1 MESTSTPSLA
11 EACLKLSNE
20 LAEHP
25 PLDPEFNTQHERA
38 ISSLKKAVEDL
49 SGSQEEVKQAM
60 KVLTEYFYAVS
71 GHGSRPSH
79 PHPQL
84 STLLA
89 KATREDPICRPLFG
103 LLEKSDSQEN
113 HLQSTGGAAPDSIL
127 EVARRITARP
137 WHESESSQELD
148 REQIRSALR
157 IIANCCADNNVN
169 RSVIVRRNGIE
180 ALMDM
185 LREKRECDLVIPTLY
200 NVCVDYDEPAVDS
213 KGNALRLPQQSSIGN
228 GQEVGPP
235 AVNAAEQKL
244 GMAWDVSRNLTS
256 VETLLG
262 AGESAQNCLAT
273 LADLV
278 EMASRVALHG
288 MHYLVHGP
296 TGDDTVEI
304 QHPSGRRLIQSLLS
318 EGADLATFAECRV
331 SICQA
336 MMNILS
342 QPGCFQA
349 MIDIDGAIWKLIHLP
364 YGSDEDQKE
373 VENDGED
380 ENDEEL
386 LQPYRNAILKFVYG
400 VSALDAYADKFDP
413 ESSLIRDCIQS
424 LDQHKYKAEI
434 SQSGGPTTFL
444 DTMPWAPICVLL
456 ANSITTANRAAR
468 LAKSSRLAS
477 NIKTLVASSDDPD
490 VLLPAVD
497 LSVRLAI
504 CREGQDALHDAGMMS
519 VMHKL
524 VKPRSQTDV
533 VGLEIQRKAVTL
545 IRLMIKGRPEYLGD
559 LAPESGGRLPT
570 NSDTSDRQSSAAS
583 DPILASVMSLF
594 KNTDD
599 ASTRTEIGRLSIEL
613 VRQSF
618 ERPGARLAYDSSAR
632 TTKPFTT
639 MDVEAKLIMLLSGR
653 PDTYGHQDG
662 DSDSPDWDVLSTPVD
677 AMAFIIT
684 SLTQPSSTTPQPP
697 RQPQQHQLLTTTP
710 SASNASIGVAA
721 TTPGGSPSGEIYAAE
736 GEAWFGLAC
745 LAGLESDAAKPAI
758 LATLARNSGELLK
771 RLRLIITRGSWASLE
786 DMSHTPDTE
795 SDNDEHDDDDD
806 DGSIPHNQ
814 NRGRLPP
821 PDARYQNAK
830 SLVMLLLRRRY
841 HQAQPAPQ
849 LHALTSRTTTTDDL
863 SAAPDGLISHAAVLR
878 ALALEMGFGLDE
890 LE

>member
-1 MESTSTPSLA
+1 MESTSTSSQA

-25 PLDPEFNTQHERA
+25 PSGPEFNTQHEKA
-38 ISSLKKAVEDL
+38 ISSLKKAAEDL
-49 SGSQEEVKQAM
+49 SDSKAEVKQAM
-60 KVLTEYFYAVS
+60 RVLTEYFHAVS
-71 GHGSRPSH
+71 GPGPSASH
-79 PHPQL
+79 PHPPL

-89 KATREDPICRPLFG
+89 KATREDPTWRPLFG
-103 LLEKSDSQEN
+103 LLERSDWQEN
-113 HLQSTGGAAPDSIL
+113 YLQSTGGAAPDSIL
-127 EVARRITARP
+127 EVARRIIARP
-137 WHESESSQELD
+137 WHESESSREFD

-200 NVCVDYDEPAVDS
+200 NVCVDYDEAAVDS
-213 KGNALRLPQQSSIGN
+213 KGNPLRLPQQSSTSN
-228 GQEVGPP
+228 GQEAGPP

-244 GMAWDVSRNLTS
+244 GMTWDVSRNLTS

-262 AGESAQNCLAT
+262 ARELAQNCLAT

-318 EGADLATFAECRV
+318 EGADLATFPECRV

-336 MMNILS
+336 IMNILS
-342 QPGCFQA
+342 QPGCFEA
-349 MIDIDGAIWKLIHLP
+349 LIDIDGAIWKLVHLP
-364 YGSDEDQKE
+364 YGSDQDQKE
-373 VENDGED
+373 VENDD
-380 ENDEEL
+380 ENEDEEL

-400 VSALDAYADKFDP
+400 ISALDAYADKFDP

-434 SQSGGPTTFL
+434 SQSGGPTAFL
-444 DTMPWAPICVLL
+444 DTMPCAPICVLL

-468 LAKSSRLAS
+468 IAKSSRLAS
-477 NIKTLVASSDDPD
+477 NIKTLVASSDDLE

-524 VKPRSQTDV
+524 VKPRSQTDA

-559 LAPESGGRLPT
+559 LGPEPGGRLST
-570 NSDTSDRQSSAAS
+570 NNDTPDRQSSAAS
-583 DPILASVMSLF
+583 DPILAPVMSLF

-599 ASTRTEIGRLSIEL
+599 ASTKTEIGRLSIEL

-618 ERPGARLAYDSSAR
+618 QRPARSSTDSSVR
-632 TTKPFTT
+632 TSKPFTT
-639 MDVEAKLIMLLSGR
+639 MDGEAKLLMLLSGR
-653 PDTYGHQDG
+653 SATHGATL
-662 DSDSPDWDVLSTPVD
+662 DWDVFSTPVD
-677 AMAFIIT
+677 AMGYIIT
-684 SLTQPSSTTPQPP
+684 SLTRPSSTTPQTSQ
-697 RQPQQHQLLTTTP
+697 RQQLLTTTP
-710 SASNASIGVAA
+710 SLSNASIGVAA
-721 TTPGGSPSGEIYAAE
+721 PTTSGSPSGEIYAAE
-736 GEAWFGLAC
+736 GEAWFGLAL
-745 LAGLESDAAKPAI
+745 LARLETDAAKPAI
-758 LATLARNSGELLK
+758 LATLARNGGELLK

-786 DMSHTPDTE
+786 DMSDTPDTK
-795 SDNDEHDDDDD
+795 SDNDEHDDDEDN
-806 DGSIPHNQ
+806 GSIPHNQ

-841 HQAQPAPQ
+841 ETQPAPQ
-849 LHALTSRTTTTDDL
+849 LQALTSRTTTDVL
-863 SAAPDGLISHAAVLR
+863 AASDGSPSHAAVLEELR